1 MGLLVPS
8 EWVALVPSD
17 WVALVP
23 STWAGPQIGNYL
35 GDAPMQYL
43 WAPIRPFIGG
53 GHTVW
58 PVLPRFLTFKNT
70 KLRPRFRGLPE
81 NPGLAFEG
89 SFF

>member
-35 GDAPMQYL
+35 GDAPMHYL

-58 PVLPRFLTFKNT
+58 PVLPRFSIFKNT
-70 KLRPRFRGLPE
+70 NLQKQDRGFQGNLE
-81 NPGLAFEG
+81 NVAEG
-89 SFF
+89 SCS

>member
-35 GDAPMQYL
+35 GDAPMHYL

-58 PVLPRFLTFKNT
+58 PVLPRSPIFKKTNLQ
-70 KLRPRFRGLPE
+70 KQDRGFQVNLE
-81 NPGLAFEG
+81 NVAEA
-89 SFF
+89 SCS